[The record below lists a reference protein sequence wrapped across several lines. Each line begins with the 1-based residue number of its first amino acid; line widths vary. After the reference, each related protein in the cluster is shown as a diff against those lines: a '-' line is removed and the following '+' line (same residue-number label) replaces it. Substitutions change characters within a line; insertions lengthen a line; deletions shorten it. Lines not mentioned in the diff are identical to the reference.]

1 VAATVAGWAAPLVRF
16 PAGTRASFLYTPH
29 PQAVALDLAVQAA
42 GLIAVA
48 EGLQGQQ
55 GLQGP
60 QGRVTVAGETVALP
74 SWEEAERADAA
85 GPERL
90 TQGGVVADAIQLS
103 SEELAAAAEHLEI
116 PAVAA
121 GRRDV
126 RDILLLGGL
135 AGSWP
140 ERLLLS
146 WATVTGAALLFE
158 PHAPSFV
165 QTAVWAR
172 VTVFAGTAA
181 DLVLLRAAVERDET
195 GFRIFRRKRRL
206 PLGRLRAVAVTAGDL
221 PAEERSFWA
230 ERGVSITWVTTL
242 IQGYA
247 AERQE
252 RGI

>member
-1 VAATVAGWAAPLVRF
+1 MAGWAAPLARF
-16 PAGTRASFLYTPH
+16 PAGARASFLYTPH
-29 PQAVALDLAVQAA
+29 PHAVALDLAVQAA
-42 GLIAVA
+42 GLIAVPLS
-48 EGLQGQQ
+48 EGQPGQ
-55 GLQGP
+55 
-60 QGRVTVAGETVALP
+60 VAVAGKAVALP
-74 SWEEAERADAA
+74 SWEEAERGGADE
-85 GPERL
+85 PERL
-90 TQGGVVADAIQLS
+90 TQGGMVAGGIEIS
-103 SEELAAAAEHLEI
+103 SEELAVAAERLEI
-116 PAVAA
+116 PAVATGDA
-121 GRRDV
+121 RDV
-126 RDILLLGGL
+126 LVLGGF

-140 ERLLLS
+140 ERLVLS

-181 DLVLLRAAVERDET
+181 DLVLLRAAVERDEAA
-195 GFRIFRRKRRL
+195 FRIFGRKRRR

-221 PAEERSFWA
+221 PVEERSFWA
-230 ERGVSITWVTTL
+230 ERGVSITS